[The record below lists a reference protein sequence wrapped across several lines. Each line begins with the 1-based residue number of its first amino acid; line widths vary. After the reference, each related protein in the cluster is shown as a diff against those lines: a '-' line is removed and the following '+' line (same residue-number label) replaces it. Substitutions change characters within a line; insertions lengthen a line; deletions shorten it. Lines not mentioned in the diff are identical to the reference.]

1 MLLTRHI
8 NICETSTA
16 TQEWNLETFT
26 KKHYLRLS
34 WSKQN
39 ELVKFKSIF
48 LFFFSWRAVSL
59 PGSLRAVYLCNQL
72 PEGVRGMLNLYE
84 PDSLTSQQ
92 KLMQTQNTSQLSTK
106 LYFTLDFLFP
116 GRQSM
121 YERESVWGDSVS
133 VRGERQILSLRFWA
147 VSIQF
152 EISMLVAYISSTLPP
167 SSWLPLS
174 VKSSR
179 SLIWK

>member
-1 MLLTRHI
+1 MLSDLKPTLNKQIQFNEVTICIYFVFDVGAQVVFMLLTRHI

-48 LFFFSWRAVSL
+48 FFFFSWRAVSL
-59 PGSLRAVYLCNQL
+59 PSSLRAVYLCNQL

-106 LYFTLDFLFP
+106 LYFTRDFLFP

-121 YERESVWGDSVS
+121 YERERVCEGTVFQWEG
-133 VRGERQILSLRFWA
+133 RGRYWA
-147 VSIQF
+147 
-152 EISMLVAYISSTLPP
+152 
-167 SSWLPLS
+167 
-174 VKSSR
+174 
-179 SLIWK
+179 